1 MPKTVKKVL
10 KLLTTGDKKKLV
22 LLLFINIISSIVGLA
37 GIASV
42 IPFVGLVSNPG
53 FVFKNKYL
61 FAIYHFFN
69 FGNINEFIIF
79 AGIAIL
85 LIFVFSNIIL
95 AFSAWFNISYTR
107 SISYNL
113 SRSLLRH
120 YLTQQYEFFLKRNSS
135 DLIKNI
141 FSEVGMVIGQVI
153 KPGLELIAKG
163 LMSLFIALFLVYM
176 SPGVAFVVVA
186 VLGGMYGLIYLFIR
200 KKITKSGIVRVR
212 TNKERFKSALEVFGG
227 IKDVKL
233 LGKEQ
238 VYLTRYSKYALEFE
252 TVQATVQV
260 LTQMPK
266 FVLETIAFGGILL
279 LVISLFVVSGEIQN
293 VLPLIALYTFAGYK
307 LMPAI
312 ETIFKAL
319 AGIRGNIASLDLL
332 YKEIE
337 NYKTYKTEEDE
348 DHDNSRLPFKQRLE
362 LNNIIFAYKGMDIPV
377 IDNMTLSIKANT
389 TVGFVGATG
398 CGKTTTIDII
408 LGLLNPRT
416 GGVLV
421 DGVPVIKEN
430 LRSWQNQ
437 LGYVPQ
443 QIYLLDDS
451 IIRNIAF
458 GVSDDEID
466 TEAVVRA
473 AGIANIQS
481 FIENELPEGYKTIVG
496 ERGVRLSG
504 GQRQRIGIARALYY
518 DPAVLVFD
526 EATSALD
533 NITEAA
539 VMDAIDNIMGT
550 KTIII
555 IAHRLTTV
563 KKCDA
568 IYFMEKG
575 KVIAQG
581 TYDEL
586 IESSEEF
593 RKVAGE

>member
-1 MPKTVKKVL
+1 MPKTVRKVL
-10 KLLTTGDKKKLV
+10 KLLSKGDKKKLV
-22 LLLFINIISSIVGLA
+22 LLLFVDIISSIVGLA
-37 GIASV
+37 GIAS
-42 IPFVGLVSNPG
+42 IMPFVAIVSNPE

-61 FAIYHFFN
+61 SAIYHFLN

-79 AGIAIL
+79 TGIAIL

-95 AFSAWFNISYTR
+95 ALSAWFNISYTR

-113 SRSLLRH
+113 SRSLLRY

-141 FSEVGMVIGQVI
+141 FSEVGLVIGQVI

-186 VLGGMYGLIYLFIR
+186 VLGGIYGLVYLFIR

-212 TNKERFKSALEVFGG
+212 TNKERFTSASEVFGG

-238 VYLTRYSKYALEFE
+238 VYLTRYSKVALEFE

-266 FVLETIAFGGILL
+266 FALETIAFGGILL
-279 LVISLFVVSGEIQN
+279 LVISLFVIGGEIQN

-307 LMPAI
+307 LMPAV

-319 AGIRGNIASLDLL
+319 AGIRGSIASVDLL

-337 NYKTYKTEEDE
+337 NYKAYETEGDE
-348 DHDNSRLPFKQRLE
+348 DHDYSRLPFKQRLE
-362 LNNIIFAYKGMDIPV
+362 LNDIIFAYKGMDIPV
-377 IDNMTLSIKANT
+377 IDKMTLSIKANT
-389 TVGFVGATG
+389 AVGFVGATG

-408 LGLLNPRT
+408 LGLLNPQT
-416 GGVLV
+416 GKLLV
-421 DGVPVIKEN
+421 DGVPVVKEN
-430 LRSWQNQ
+430 LRNWQNQ

-443 QIYLLDDS
+443 QIYLLDDT

-458 GVSDDEID
+458 GVPDDEID
-466 TEAVVRA
+466 MEAVVRA

-481 FIENELPEGYKTIVG
+481 FIENELPCGYKTIAG

-539 VMDAIDNIMGT
+539 VMDAIENIIGT

-568 IYFMEKG
+568 IYYMEKG
-575 KVIAQG
+575 KVMAQG

-586 IESSEEF
+586 IESSEAF
-593 RKVAGE
+593 RRVAGE

>member
-113 SRSLLRH
+113 SRSLLRY

-141 FSEVGMVIGQVI
+141 FSEVGMVITHVI
-153 KPGLELIAKG
+153 KPGLDLLAKG
-163 LMSLFIALFLVYM
+163 LFSFFIALFLVYV
-176 SPGVAFVVVA
+176 SPGVAFAVVA

-200 KKITKSGIVRVR
+200 KKITKSGIVKVR
-212 TNKERFKSALEVFGG
+212 TNRERFKYAYEVYGG

-238 VYLTRYSKYALEFE
+238 VYLDRYSKVALEFE

-266 FVLETIAFGGILL
+266 FALETIAFGGILL

-362 LNNIIFAYKGMDIPV
+362 LNNITFAYKGMDIPV

>member
-1 MPKTVKKVL
+1 
-10 KLLTTGDKKKLV
+10 
-22 LLLFINIISSIVGLA
+22 
-37 GIASV
+37 
-42 IPFVGLVSNPG
+42 
-53 FVFKNKYL
+53 
-61 FAIYHFFN
+61 
-69 FGNINEFIIF
+69 
-79 AGIAIL
+79 
-85 LIFVFSNIIL
+85 
-95 AFSAWFNISYTR
+95 
-107 SISYNL
+107 
-113 SRSLLRH
+113 
-120 YLTQQYEFFLKRNSS
+120 
-135 DLIKNI
+135 
-141 FSEVGMVIGQVI
+141 MVIAHVI
-153 KPGLELIAKG
+153 KPGLDMIAKG
-163 LMSLFIALFLVYM
+163 LMSFFIALFLVYM
-176 SPGVAFVVVA
+176 SPFVAFAVVA
-186 VLGGMYGLIYLFIR
+186 VLGGMYGLIYLLIR
-200 KKITKSGIVRVR
+200 KKISRIGIVRIR
-212 TNKERFKSALEVFGG
+212 ANTERFKTVGEVFGG

-238 VYLTRYSKYALEFE
+238 VYLTHYSRVALKFE
-252 TVQATVQV
+252 SVQATLQV

-266 FVLETIAFGGILL
+266 FALETIAFGGILL
-279 LVISLFVVSGEIQN
+279 LVISLFVISGEIQN

-319 AGIRGNIASLDLL
+319 AGIRGSIASLDLL

-337 NYKTYKTEEDE
+337 NYKTYKTEGDE
-348 DHDNSRLPFKQRLE
+348 DYDHSRIPFKRSLE
-362 LNNIIFAYKGMDIPV
+362 LNNIIFTYKGMDIPV
-377 IDNMTLSIKANT
+377 IDKMTLSIKANT
-389 TVGFVGATG
+389 TVGFVGPTG

-408 LGLLNPRT
+408 LGLLNPQT
-416 GGVLV
+416 GKVLV
-421 DGVPVIKEN
+421 DGVPVVKNN

-443 QIYLLDDS
+443 QIYLLDDT
-451 IIRNIAF
+451 IISNIAF
-458 GVSDDEID
+458 GVPDDKID
-466 TEAVVRA
+466 MEAVIRA

-481 FIENELPEGYKTIVG
+481 FIENELPGGYKTVVG

-568 IYFMEKG
+568 IYYMEKG

-593 RKVAGE
+593 RRVAGE

>member
-1 MPKTVKKVL
+1 MPKTVRKVL
-10 KLLTTGDKKKLV
+10 KLLSKGDKKKLV
-22 LLLFINIISSIVGLA
+22 LLLFVDIISSIVGLA
-37 GIASV
+37 GIAS
-42 IPFVGLVSNPG
+42 IMPFVAIVSNPE

-61 FAIYHFFN
+61 SAIYHFLN

-79 AGIAIL
+79 TGIAIL

-95 AFSAWFNISYTR
+95 ALSAWFNISYTR

-113 SRSLLRH
+113 SRSLLRY

-141 FSEVGMVIGQVI
+141 FSEVGLVIGQVI

-186 VLGGMYGLIYLFIR
+186 VLGGIYGLVYLFIR

-212 TNKERFKSALEVFGG
+212 TNKERFTSASEVFGG

-238 VYLTRYSKYALEFE
+238 VYLTRYSKVALEFE

-266 FVLETIAFGGILL
+266 FALETIAFGGILL
-279 LVISLFVVSGEIQN
+279 LVISLFVIGGEIQN

-307 LMPAI
+307 LMPAV

-319 AGIRGNIASLDLL
+319 AGIRGSIASVDLL

-337 NYKTYKTEEDE
+337 NYKAYETEGDE
-348 DHDNSRLPFKQRLE
+348 DHDYSRLPFKQRLE
-362 LNNIIFAYKGMDIPV
+362 LNDIIFAYKGMDIPV
-377 IDNMTLSIKANT
+377 IDKMTLSIKANT
-389 TVGFVGATG
+389 AVGFVGATG

-408 LGLLNPRT
+408 LGLLNPQT
-416 GGVLV
+416 GKLLV
-421 DGVPVIKEN
+421 DGVPVVKEN
-430 LRSWQNQ
+430 LRNWQNQ

-443 QIYLLDDS
+443 QIYLLDDT

-458 GVSDDEID
+458 GVPDDEID
-466 TEAVVRA
+466 MEAVVRA

-481 FIENELPEGYKTIVG
+481 FIENELPCGYKTIAG

-539 VMDAIDNIMGT
+539 VMDAIENIIGT

-568 IYFMEKG
+568 IYYMEKG
-575 KVIAQG
+575 KVIARG

-593 RKVAGE
+593 RRVAGE